1 MIFSKK
7 EKHLVAYTVEKCPTC
22 KQESKR
28 KFRQGDC
35 LFVESSKCT
44 FCNIPTNITKI
55 FGEPIE

>member
-7 EKHLVAYTVEKCPTC
+7 EKELVAHTLEKCPKC
-22 KQESKR
+22 KKESKR
-28 KFRQGDC
+28 KFTQGDC

-44 FCNIPTNITKI
+44 SCNVPMSIAKI

>member
-7 EKHLVAYTVEKCPTC
+7 EKQIVAYTVEKCPSC
-22 KQESKR
+22 KNESKR

-35 LFVESSKCT
+35 LFVESSHCPS
-44 FCNIPTNITKI
+44 CNVPMNITKI